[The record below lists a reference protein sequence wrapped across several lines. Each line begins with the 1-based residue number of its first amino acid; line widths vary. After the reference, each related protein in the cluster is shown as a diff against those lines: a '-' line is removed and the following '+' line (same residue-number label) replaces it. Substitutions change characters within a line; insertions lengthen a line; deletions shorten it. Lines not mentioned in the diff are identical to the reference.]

1 MRSLMGTL
9 NQLARRNRT
18 LSIRSGV
25 RRPALLAAAMLVW
38 TMAGCRT
45 VNRRLTEGVLD
56 GGHARQWHIR
66 YGSQSFYSLGDDG
79 LAKIEFEGLVD
90 RDRVRVRYQR
100 GMQGQAKCIAD
111 ATTNLIEQVER
122 QVGMTI
128 TTSCSIDLLRFDEP
142 PQNFDIQLTVK
153 PHEFPLPLFV
163 RAGDESCT
171 SILAQNRS
179 YPYVLVHELV
189 ETSLASQEGGRVLPD
204 VGYGWFGLGAS
215 VNNYTRWFRDGLAN
229 YAGYLACEALSD
241 ELDCPECPMRIASPL
256 HASPLSGL
264 ATVRTRLFSWS
275 QSSSGEHER
284 DYYNAALGLFL
295 LIENRSGQQAIRD
308 IVAEIATREAVDG
321 RDLRAI
327 TSQVI
332 GIDVRQLVADFEFPI
347 AGAGLAPIT
356 EAMASNKGLN
366 VAEGLLVESVE
377 PNGPADR
384 AGLKA
389 DDVIVAADSAPVANT
404 IDFELALLRAS
415 QPASI
420 PLAIR
425 RKDAGTM
432 AIELSL
438 WSSDKDRTQP
448 KKRHKPL
455 KKGRIDVF
463 SALPLVP

>member
-1 MRSLMGTL
+1 MGTL
-9 NQLARRNRT
+9 NQPARRNRT
-18 LSIRSGV
+18 LSIPWRV
-25 RRPALLAAAMLVW
+25 RRTALLAAAMLVW

-100 GMQGQAKCIAD
+100 GMWGQAECIAD

-229 YAGYLACEALSD
+229 YAGYLACEILSD
-241 ELDCPECPMRIASPL
+241 EMDCPECPTRVASVL
-256 HASPLSGL
+256 HTSPLSRL

-275 QSSSGEHER
+275 QSSSGGHER

-295 LIENRSGQQAIRD
+295 LIEDRSGQQAIRD
-308 IVAEIATREAVDG
+308 ILTEIATRDAVDG

-332 GIDVRQLVADFEFPI
+332 GIDVKQLVSEFEFPVTGVELTSVT
-347 AGAGLAPIT
+347 AALAANDGLD
-356 EAMASNKGLN
+356 
-366 VAEGLLVESVE
+366 VAEGLLVETVE
-377 PNGPADR
+377 PNSAGDW
-384 AGLKA
+384 AGLRA
-389 DDVIVAADSAPVANT
+389 NDVVVAADLLAVANT
-404 IDFELALLRAS
+404 LDFELALLRAGPR
-415 QPASI
+415 PAI
-420 PLAIR
+420 PLAIW
-425 RKDAGTM
+425 RKDTGTM
-432 AIELSL
+432 AVELPL
-438 WSSDKDRTQP
+438 WASDKDQTQP
-448 KKRHKPL
+448 EKRHNPL
-455 KKGRIDVF
+455 TKGRIDVV
-463 SALPLVP
+463 SALHFIP